1 MRELLTSSPAGW
13 RRAMAV
19 GPALVLFF
27 LMLVV
32 PTAYRP
38 LKVVLIVAVL
48 ATIAGSVYR
57 SPGRRRLDPA
67 VIAWVAAYIVAGVFF
82 VVLGRLHH
90 APGAL
95 RESTVYVFWPVL
107 FTIFVAGASDLHIL
121 RSLERVFLPALLAIT
136 LYSLAF
142 IAMTGNFIN
151 PASFLP
157 DLHQQARV
165 VFYKGYVQFNVNS
178 LATVLFVVPYLV
190 ATLMVGVTSTDA
202 HNDSAA
208 APLRQRTWLRRVA
221 IGTALCLGLLL
232 TVLSLRRSLVVVA
245 ALSPFITIGLLFLLP
260 VRIDRRGWL
269 RLFQL
274 AVGLGVLIVVLT
286 VVSHFEFGVAPDTLS
301 TKVAQG
307 FDITSTEPGPSTRV
321 DQFHYLIAGWEKSP
335 IFGSGYGAV
344 VPGFQPRPDV
354 VEGVRLGVTQPWS
367 YELSYVALL
376 YHTGLFGL
384 GLYAAGVLWIFW
396 SALRIIRTG
405 HPLARRVI
413 PVLVGTAC
421 FLIANATNPYLEK
434 YDYMWVIFLPLAYV
448 NLWLLGERPQGPAW
462 AQPLTAR
469 LRSQRRLAATMTI
482 SSPIHG
488 LDKSAKRSPN

>member
-1 MRELLTSSPAGW
+1 MRESLTSNPAGW
-13 RRAMAV
+13 RRAILI

-48 ATIAGSVYR
+48 AAIAASVYR
-57 SPGRRRLDPA
+57 SPGRPRLDPA
-67 VIAWVAAYIVAGVFF
+67 VIAWVAAYVLAGAFF
-82 VVLGRLHH
+82 VVLGRLHQ

-95 RESTVYVFWPVL
+95 RESTVYIFWPVL
-107 FTIFVAGASDLHIL
+107 FTIFVAGASDLGIL

-142 IAMTGNFIN
+142 IVLTGNFIN

-202 HNDSAA
+202 PDDAA
-208 APLRQRTWLRRVA
+208 EAPLWGRSWLRRVA

-245 ALSPFITIGLLFLLP
+245 ALSPFLTIALLFLLP
-260 VRIDRRGWL
+260 VRVDRRGWI

-274 AVGLGVLIVVLT
+274 TVGLGVLIVVLT
-286 VVSHFEFGVAPDTLS
+286 VISHFEFGVAPGTLS
-301 TKVAQG
+301 GKVAQG
-307 FDITSTEPGPSTRV
+307 FDVTSTDPGPSTRV
-321 DQFHYLIAGWEKSP
+321 DQFHYLIAGWEKGP
-335 IFGSGYGAV
+335 LFGSGYGAI

-354 VEGVRLGVTQPWS
+354 VQGIRLGVTQPWS

-396 SALRIIRTG
+396 SGLRIIRSG

-413 PVLVGTAC
+413 PVLVGTAS

-448 NLWLLGERPQGPAW
+448 NLWLLAERPLGPAW
-462 AQPLTAR
+462 SRRLMAR
-469 LRSQRRLAATMTI
+469 LRAQRRLAATITI
-482 SSPIHG
+482 SSPIPG